1 MDKLW
6 TRTPTDIHMFISR
19 VFMGILK
26 DLQKGNVV
34 KLAYVMNNT
43 CQHKNDKKSSG
54 CFEQKLNDFIVERL
68 CFGLSYD
75 KWRCFFFIAEVIAL
89 NEATA
94 LNEFTHAV
102 KGLLCNTSSNTLYQK
117 NVRA

>member
-1 MDKLW
+1 
-6 TRTPTDIHMFISR
+6 
-19 VFMGILK
+19 MGILK

-54 CFEQKLNDFIVERL
+54 CFEQKLNDLIVERL

-75 KWRCFFFIAEVIAL
+75 QRLCFFSL
-89 NEATA
+89 P
-94 LNEFTHAV
+94 
-102 KGLLCNTSSNTLYQK
+102 KLLH
-117 NVRA
+117 